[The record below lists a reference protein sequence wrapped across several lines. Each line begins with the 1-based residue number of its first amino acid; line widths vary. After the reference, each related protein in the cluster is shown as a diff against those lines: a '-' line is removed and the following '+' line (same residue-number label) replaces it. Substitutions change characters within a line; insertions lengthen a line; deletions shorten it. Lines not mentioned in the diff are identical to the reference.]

1 MSRCLMIFILYVLC
15 CDEIICQSVSISD
28 DINIRSD
35 NGYELLGRYKNN
47 ILLYRDKLVESEIV
61 AFDDQMRMRWQKTIE
76 FEDRRPLILDVI
88 GGQDYFSLVYRA
100 KNKNGY
106 IVKISRF
113 DAAATFVDSII
124 AVTYGIRTFN
134 PSPRCIYSENRK
146 SVLIYNYDQNDRIEA
161 SVVDLDNLKVLWT
174 KSIELNENRRI
185 GTRENAIITNKG
197 EAFFIFEKDNNINL
211 FSNESAQFTIYKVGA
226 EENKIIKFSLDEF
239 ISYDIEFGYDNLNRN
254 LVAISLASEKNK
266 TKMNG
271 TLLIRN
277 LEMEKIHL
285 SFFHFEEE
293 TIYAISG
300 KKTSTKV
307 LNDIKIQELAFRKD
321 GGVVALLEEIRQFSR
336 NMNNMGVRPY
346 AFNDPVGGRITIDY
360 YHEALLAASFNPDGS
375 RHWEKVMLKKQFS
388 QDDDGVFSSYGLLKT
403 PAGLRLLFNDEIKNE
418 TTTSEYQLT
427 GAGLVDRH
435 SLFNTSNQNIQL
447 RFRDAL
453 QIGSDEILIP
463 SEYRSHLR
471 LVRIKF

>member
-1 MSRCLMIFILYVLC
+1 
-15 CDEIICQSVSISD
+15 
-28 DINIRSD
+28 
-35 NGYELLGRYKNN
+35 
-47 ILLYRDKLVESEIV
+47 
-61 AFDDQMRMRWQKTIE
+61 
-76 FEDRRPLILDVI
+76 
-88 GGQDYFSLVYRA
+88 
-100 KNKNGY
+100 
-106 IVKISRF
+106 
-113 DAAATFVDSII
+113 
-124 AVTYGIRTFN
+124 
-134 PSPRCIYSENRK
+134 
-146 SVLIYNYDQNDRIEA
+146 
-161 SVVDLDNLKVLWT
+161 
-174 KSIELNENRRI
+174 
-185 GTRENAIITNKG
+185 
-197 EAFFIFEKDNNINL
+197 
-211 FSNESAQFTIYKVGA
+211 
-226 EENKIIKFSLDEF
+226 
-239 ISYDIEFGYDNLNRN
+239 
-254 LVAISLASEKNK
+254 
-266 TKMNG
+266 MNG

-285 SFFHFEEE
+285 NFFHFEEE
-293 TIYAISG
+293 TSYAISG

-307 LNDIKIQELAFRKD
+307 LNDLKIQELAFRKD

-453 QIGSDEILIP
+453 QIGSDEVLIP